1 MISYF
6 GSNPIHRR
14 TYMHIIKMVV
24 GAFVALVLA
33 CVALGIL
40 GGALGLTF
48 GVFGALWELLF
59 GLLGALWSIL
69 GSIFSLLWKIICSP
83 VIIALIVL
91 YIVVK
96 IHSRSA
102 A

>member
-1 MISYF
+1 
-6 GSNPIHRR
+6 
-14 TYMHIIKMVV
+14 V

-48 GVFGALWELLF
+48 GVFGVLWELVG
-59 GLLGALWSIL
+59 GLLSFLWGL
-69 GSIFSLLWKIICSP
+69 VGSIFSLLWKFVCSP
-83 VIIALIVL
+83 FIIALIVL
-91 YIVVK
+91 FIVVK